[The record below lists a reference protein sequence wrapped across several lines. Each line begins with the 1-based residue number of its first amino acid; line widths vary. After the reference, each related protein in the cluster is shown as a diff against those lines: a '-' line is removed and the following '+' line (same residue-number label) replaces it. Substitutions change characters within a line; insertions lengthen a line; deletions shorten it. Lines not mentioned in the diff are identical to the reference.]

1 MWARRTRG
9 TVFIA
14 ALSLLVLV
22 LAACAPA
29 EEPAADDAPADDEP
43 AAEAPQEEEVPE
55 EEAADAEPATD
66 DATADDDGADD
77 AAGEEPAPDP
87 GDLEVTAY
95 VVAYHWGFAI
105 FDEDGSELEQLEV
118 AEGATVELVAVNDH
132 ASEAIAQLPDPV
144 TDAIASADW
153 HERAHH
159 DVEMGR
165 IPDPEGEIGED
176 LGEALS
182 AAHDGH
188 DHMGPVQDHTLMV
201 TGVGERAFL
210 DSHAHEPARLEFTAD
225 EEGTYEF
232 RCTEECGFGHRYQ
245 RWEMLTVEA

>member
-14 ALSLLVLV
+14 VLSLAVLV

-29 EEPAADDAPADDEP
+29 EEPAADDDAP
-43 AAEAPQEEEVPE
+43 AEAPEEQEAPE
-55 EEAADAEPATD
+55 DEAADAEPATD
-66 DATADDDGADD
+66 DAAADDDGADD
-77 AAGEEPAPDP
+77 AAEEKPAPDP
-87 GDLEVTAY
+87 EDLEVTAY

-105 FDEDGSELEQLEV
+105 FDEDGDELDSLEV
-118 AEGATVELVAVNDH
+118 AQGASVELVAVNDH
-132 ASEAIAQLPDPV
+132 ASEAIAQLPEQV
-144 TDAIASADW
+144 GEAIDAADW

-165 IPDPEGEIGED
+165 IPDPAGETGED
-176 LGEALS
+176 LGEVLS

-188 DHMGPVQDHTLMV
+188 DHMGPVQDHGLMV
-201 TGVGERAFL
+201 TGVGERVFL
-210 DSHAHEPARLEFTAD
+210 DSHGDEPKRLEFTAD

-232 RCTEECGFGHRYQ
+232 RCTEECGFGHEYQ

>member
-1 MWARRTRG
+1 MRARRTRG
-9 TVFIA
+9 TVLTA

-29 EEPAADDAPADDEP
+29 QEPAADDEP
-43 AAEAPQEEEVPE
+43 AAEAPGEEEVPE
-55 EEAADAEPATD
+55 EEAPEDEAADAEPVTD
-66 DATADDDGADD
+66 DAAGDDGADE
-77 AAGEEPAPDP
+77 AAEEPAPDP

-105 FDEDGSELEQLEV
+105 FDEDGSELDGLEV
-118 AEGATVELVAVNDH
+118 AEGASVELVAVNDH

-144 TDAIASADW
+144 GEAIASADW

-159 DVEMGR
+159 DVEEGR
-165 IPDPEGEIGED
+165 IPDPAGETGED
-176 LGEALS
+176 LGAVLS

-188 DHMGPVQDHTLMV
+188 DHMGPVQDHGLMV
-201 TGVGERAFL
+201 TGVGERVFL
-210 DSHAHEPARLEFTAD
+210 DSHGDEPKRLEFTAD

-232 RCTEECGFGHRYQ
+232 RCTEECGFGHEYQ